1 MKWVKTCTATVSL
14 LSLLLATVAFAAPAE
29 KGDVKAGANIYRSSK
44 LVGADV
50 ENPQGENL
58 GDIED
63 IVIDPATGR
72 VAYAVMSFGGFLGIG
87 EKFFAIPWAAFT
99 PKAGEKEQFVLNV
112 DKERLRNAPGFD
124 KNNWPDMANRQWGEQ
139 VHTYYSIPPY
149 WEQTAAG
156 RSASTV
162 AATVQNVDRSSKL
175 IQLKTVN
182 NELVELQAPA
192 ELLSTLQTGDRVE
205 VMIQKRGKAQ

>member
-1 MKWVKTCTATVSL
+1 MKWLKTCTITISL
-14 LSLLLATVAFAAPAE
+14 LSLLLATGSFAAQTE

-50 ENPQGENL
+50 ENAQGENL
-58 GDIED
+58 GDIKD
-63 IVIDPATGR
+63 IVIDPVTGR
-72 VAYAVMSFGGFLGIG
+72 VAYAVLSFGGFMGLGD
-87 EKFFAIPWAAFT
+87 KYFAIPWAAFT

-112 DKERLRNAPGFD
+112 DKERLKNAPGFD
-124 KNNWPDMANRQWGEQ
+124 KNNWPDMANHQWGEQ
-139 VHTYYSIPPY
+139 VHAYYNIPPY
-149 WEQTAAG
+149 WQPGGAG

-162 AATVQNVDRSSKL
+162 AATVQNVDRSAKL

-182 NELVELQAPA
+182 NEIVELQAPA
-192 ELLSTLQTGDRVE
+192 ELLSTLQTGDPVE